1 MPQET
6 NLNVAPY
13 FDDFDPQQNYYKVLY
28 KPGFPVQARELTGM
42 QSILQNQVE
51 EMGNHFFKEG
61 AKVIPGDLTYVQNF
75 YCIQIQSEFL
85 GVPIGIYIDQLVGS
99 TITGQTSGVTAK
111 VVKCLTNEDSE
122 RGVYTLY
129 INYEN
134 TGSSSEDISE
144 FLSNEI
150 LTSNKNITYATT
162 FISAGEG
169 FATTLTQNA
178 SAVGSAM
185 FIADGVYFL
194 RGYMVNVPAQT
205 LILDQ
210 YNNVPSYRVGLDV
223 VEEIV
228 SSDIDQSLNDNAQ
241 GFNNFTAPGADRL
254 RITATLSKKGLNAF
268 NESNFVQLSTVENG
282 TLRTIITG
290 TDYNFLGDELAS
302 RTFDESGHYYVKE
315 YVTTVKES
323 LNNNQGNRGLFGK
336 NQVTSQGNV
345 PSDNLGVYKV
355 SPGKAYVKGYE
366 VENEGPTL
374 IDFIKPRS
382 TKTLKDQGINFGFG
396 PTLAVNRVFGSPTIG
411 INTSNSVSLR
421 DTRMPATQD
430 QASGKEIGVARI
442 YDFALESGSYDALVP
457 DLNTW
462 DLSLYDVQTFTDIN
476 VNEPVTLSNSVYI
489 KGESSGATGFLRY
502 DVNAGTAITAYQVNG
517 DFFKGE
523 RLIFNGLVDDAR
535 YVTDSVNFSLTDVR
549 SIYSEVGVTT
559 FTADTVQVGGFS
571 FGGGS
576 VSGANAS
583 NQSYISVS
591 ADPNFSFVGLITT
604 NNLIQYS
611 RPNFDIV
618 SYAKVVGVSRTNF
631 TIEAV
636 TSTANVNTGVLPT
649 SDEQIGNIQIIGASG
664 AGNAGSGNI
673 TDNES
678 IYSAFPKKNINSV
691 NLLGSNLTI
700 RRQFNVSITNG
711 STTPIDCEPN
721 EIFLAFDEER
731 YTLIRSDGTTEI
743 LTPDKFV
750 FLNGSTTL
758 QIRGLGANAVNC
770 KLITTIRKS
779 EIKSKIKLKATA
791 KSIVVDKSNSVGSGI
806 GTTTLNDGLVYGDY
820 PFGTRVQDEIISL
833 NTPDVV
839 TILGVFESQNTD
851 NADPPHMTTSQ
862 MDGITNTTNDLIIGE
877 TIIGSQS
884 GAKAMFVGKKT
895 DTSIFF
901 VYLNK
906 TTFQNTEVVNF
917 ESSSVNAIAGAV
929 SLGSKNITKDFRF
942 SNGQRGGFYDYAR
955 IVRKGT
961 AGTPARK
968 LKVFF
973 TSAYYENSDQGD
985 ITTANSYTNFNYST
999 EIGSVNGRRNTDI
1012 IDVRPRVNDYSVAQ
1026 GSRSPLEFFGRNF
1039 LDNNGGTSQS
1049 SKHIIASDESMVLGY
1064 DYFLPRA
1071 DRLYLTK
1078 EKGIQLVVGSPDDQ
1092 PRLPDGI
1099 NGALNIANIFLPA
1112 YLYKTS
1118 DAKVNFVEH
1127 KRFQMSDIA
1136 KLEQRIK
1143 NLEYYT
1149 SLSSLE
1155 NNTLNSFVED
1165 ANGLNRFKSGVFVD
1179 NFSSLEPQDTS
1190 IGVRNSVDTRNGI
1203 LRPSHYTTSINLQLG
1218 TTAVTGIGTVSDA
1231 NQDSEF
1237 AEVVGTNVRKTGRVL
1252 TLNYNDESW
1261 LTQPY
1266 ATRIES
1272 VTPFLIQ
1279 FWQGDVEL
1287 TPDVDIWIDVNR
1299 VEVNNVMMEGS
1310 FQGISEAL
1318 GAEVTTTEDGARLGV
1333 SPVLWNS
1340 WETVGVNVDMSMS
1353 NQQQFIQGA
1362 SDVIS
1367 NGLVDNLLQGAE
1379 VGINQIVDA
1388 SDTVVNNINATGG
1401 VTLDQQRTGTQFTV
1415 NETIDTE
1422 SLGDRI
1428 VRRDLIH
1435 FMRSRNISFKGTR
1448 LKPFT
1453 RVYSFFDDVD
1463 VNAFA
1468 VPKLIEIEMLH
1479 GTFRPG
1485 ENCRGEVDDGGS
1497 QRISSAAIPSINF
1510 RIAVSNHKYG
1520 PYNNPSDIF
1529 DSNPYDRNNSIPSV
1543 YSESSST
1550 LNVDTF
1556 SLSSQ
1561 DFPQYQGFIGNGM
1574 VLTGSISG
1582 AQARVK
1588 SVRLITDRLGT
1599 VLGSFRVP
1607 DGGNPA
1613 NPVFETGRS
1622 RFRLTS
1628 SAINNLTSGATTTAA
1643 EVTFY
1648 SQGDVDTTQQTTLSV
1663 RNATVETTDL
1673 SQVRALSDVAISNN
1687 IAVESGFDVV
1697 TNIDQDVTNITNE
1710 FITNEITEVTNVTN
1724 EITQEITEITEVTN
1738 VFNVTRNVTNV
1749 TVNRNITNVTQVVD
1763 PPAPPAP
1770 PNPDPLAQTFFV
1782 DDQDGVFVTKV
1793 DLFFQAK
1800 DENIPFLFE
1809 IREVNLGTPTTTA
1822 LAFSKVSVDPNLI
1835 SLSDDATVATTVTL
1849 PSPVY
1854 LNGLTEY
1861 ALVLLSHSTEYK
1873 VWTSRFGEAD
1883 VRSSS
1888 QEAGQILVTEQPL
1901 LGSLFKSQNASVWTP
1916 SQYEDLKFNLYVA
1929 RFASSGNFSFYNPNL
1944 PEDVA
1949 KIEPTGITMLPRQAR
1964 IGIGTTVN
1972 DPDIQLGNR
1981 ITQENNDVTGVLVGY
1996 AGSATSTMT
2005 ITNAGVGYTPSAAG
2019 YFTFAGVALTSVTGF
2034 GLNATADITVENGV
2048 AIGATINVG
2057 GVGYAIGDVL
2067 TPINVGTLELG
2078 SGMQLSVSEILGQN
2092 TLIVDNVQGDYLPSS
2107 SNKMQ
2112 FINGA
2117 GITTELNYDAG
2128 GDVIALNPINVTSQ
2142 GDYMKIF
2149 QRNHGLYSNVDRVQI
2164 KGVSSDIIPSTL
2176 ATPYDFDATTF
2187 LTLERT
2193 NDYALFEGVGVAG
2206 TNPGYIKINDE
2217 IISYTGVN
2225 GRTLTGI
2232 TRGIDNTVVASH
2244 SKGENVEKYELNG
2257 VSLRRIN
2264 RSHLLAN
2271 VVENELTEAP
2281 IGVDYYY
2288 LNVRMN
2294 AQGTNRASGNVAGFA
2309 PLYFNERAVGGGPNA
2324 MANYNLP
2331 FSLANPK
2338 ITNVTPFGTQ
2348 IISNVRTISASS
2360 VSGNQE
2366 SYNDEGFQ
2374 QVTLFDKNYFSTL
2387 RQVASPQNESQILAS
2402 QTFPGNKSFTM
2413 NMDMTSQNTRLSP
2426 VIDLDSCSVV
2436 FTSNRINAP
2445 ITDYANDFRVNG
2457 LEDDPNRFI
2466 YVSKNVVLENPATSL
2481 QVLLDAY
2488 VSTYGDI
2495 RVFYAL
2501 NQDTKPN
2508 ETIFIPFPGHRN
2520 IAPNGSIIDLSSN
2533 NGTSDVK
2540 VPKIDS
2546 YQPEPSV
2553 NLFKEYKF
2561 TIDELVPFKSFRI
2574 KIIGTS
2580 TDQSNPVLIRN
2591 LRGVALA

>member
-13 FDDFDPQQNYYKVLY
+13 FDDFDSQQNYYKVLY

-85 GVPIGIYIDQLVGS
+85 GVPVGIYLDQIVGA

-111 VVKCLTNEDSE
+111 VVKVLSNDDSE

-134 TGSSSEDISE
+134 TGSSSEEISE

-150 LTSNKNITYATT
+150 LISNKNITYATT

-169 FATTLTQNA
+169 FCTTITQNA

-210 YNNVPSYRVGLDV
+210 YNNTPSYRIGLDV

-254 RITATLSKKGLNAF
+254 RITATLSKKGLNSF
-268 NESNFVQLSTVENG
+268 NESNFVQLSTIENG
-282 TLRTIITG
+282 NLRTIITG
-290 TDYNFLGDELAS
+290 TEYNFLGDELAS
-302 RTFDESGHYYVKE
+302 RTFDESGHYYIKE
-315 YVTTVKES
+315 YVATVKES
-323 LNNNQGNRGLFGK
+323 LNNNQGNRGLFLK
-336 NQVTSQGNV
+336 NQVTTQGNV
-345 PSDNLGVYKV
+345 PAPDLGVYKV

-366 VENEGPTL
+366 VENISPSL
-374 IDFIKPRS
+374 IDFQKPRT
-382 TKTLKDQGINFGFG
+382 TKVLKDQGINFGFG

-421 DTRMPATQD
+421 DTRMSATQD
-430 QASGKEIGVARI
+430 QASGEEIGVARI
-442 YDFALESGSYDALVP
+442 YDFALEGGSYDALVP
-457 DLNTW
+457 DLNKW
-462 DLSLYDVQTFTDIN
+462 DLSLYDVQTFTNIT

-489 KGESSGATGFLRY
+489 KGESSGATGFLRSN
-502 DVNAGTAITAYQVNG
+502 VSAGTAITAYQVNG

-523 RLIFNGLVDDAR
+523 RLLFNGLVDDAR
-535 YVTDSVNFSLTDVR
+535 YVTNSINYSLSDVR
-549 SIYSEVGVTT
+549 SIYSKVGVTT
-559 FTADTVQVGGFS
+559 FTADTVQVGGFN
-571 FGGGS
+571 FGNAS
-576 VSGANAS
+576 VTGQNAS
-583 NQSYISVS
+583 NQSFITVS
-591 ADPNFSFVGLITT
+591 ADPNFSFVGLVTT

-611 RPNFDIV
+611 RPDFDIV

-636 TSTANVNTGVLPT
+636 TSTANVNSGALPT
-649 SDEQIGNIQIIGASG
+649 STEQVGSVQIIGASG
-664 AGNAGSGNI
+664 VGNAGSGNI

-691 NLLGSNLTI
+691 NLLGSDLVI
-700 RRQFNVSITNG
+700 RRQYNVSITNG
-711 STTPIDCEPN
+711 STTPIDSEEN

-731 YTLIRSDGTTEI
+731 YTLIRSDGTTEV

-750 FLNGSTTL
+750 YLNGSTTL
-758 QIRGLGANAVNC
+758 QIRGLGVNAVNC

-779 EIKSKIKLKATA
+779 EIKSKVKLKATA

-839 TILGVFESQNTD
+839 TILGVYESQNTD
-851 NADPPHMTTSQ
+851 NADSPHMTTSQ

-877 TIIGSQS
+877 IVIGSQS

-906 TTFQNTEVVNF
+906 TTFKNTEVVNF

-942 SNGQRGGFYDYAR
+942 NNGQKGGFYDYAR

-961 AGTPARK
+961 AGKPARK
-968 LKVFF
+968 LKIFF

-985 ITTANSYTNFNYST
+985 ITTANSYTNFNYTT

-1012 IDVRPRVNDYSVAQ
+1012 IDARPRVNDYSVAQ
-1026 GSRSPLEFFGRNF
+1026 GSRSPLEFYGRDF
-1039 LDNNGGTSQS
+1039 LDANGGTSQS
-1049 SKHIIASDESMVLGY
+1049 SKHIIASDESMTLEY

-1078 EKGIQLVVGSPDDQ
+1078 DSGIQLVSGTPDDQ

-1118 DAKVNFVEH
+1118 DAKINFVEH
-1127 KRFQMSDIA
+1127 KRFQMSDIS

-1149 SLSSLE
+1149 SLSALE

-1190 IGVRNSVDTRNGI
+1190 IGVRNAIDTRNGV
-1203 LRPSHYTTSINLQLG
+1203 LRPSHYTTSVNLQLG

-1231 NQDSEF
+1231 NQDSDF
-1237 AEVVGTNVRKTGRVL
+1237 AEVVGINVRKTGRVL
-1252 TLNYNDESW
+1252 TLNYQDEAW

-1279 FWQGDVEL
+1279 FWQGEVEM
-1287 TPDVDIWIDVNR
+1287 TPDVDVWIDVNR

-1318 GAEVTTTEDGARLGV
+1318 GAEVSTTEDGVRLGV
-1333 SPVLWNS
+1333 SPVIWNS

-1353 NQQQFIQGA
+1353 NQQQFIQGG

-1367 NGLVDNLLQGAE
+1367 NGLLDNLFQGAE

-1401 VTLDQQRTGTQFTV
+1401 VTLDQQRTGSQFTV
-1415 NETIDTE
+1415 NEVINTE

-1463 VNAFA
+1463 VTAFS
-1468 VPKLIEIEMLH
+1468 VPKLIEIEMVH
-1479 GTFRPG
+1479 GTFIPG
-1485 ENCRGEVDDGGS
+1485 ENCSGVVDDGGS
-1497 QRISSAAIPSINF
+1497 AIISSASVPSINF
-1510 RIAVSNHKYG
+1510 RIANANHKYG
-1520 PYNNPSDIF
+1520 PYNNPSDVY
-1529 DSNPYDRNNSIPSV
+1529 DSNPYNRNNTIASV
-1543 YSESSST
+1543 YSESSSI
-1550 LNVDTF
+1550 LNIDTF
-1556 SLSSQ
+1556 SLASQ
-1561 DFPQYQGFIGNGM
+1561 DFPQYDGFIGNGM

-1582 AQARVK
+1582 AQAKVK
-1588 SVRLITDRLGT
+1588 SVRLKSDRVGT
-1599 VLGSFRVP
+1599 VLGSFKVP

-1628 SAINNLTSGATTTAA
+1628 SPINNLTSGATTTAA
-1643 EVTFY
+1643 EATFY

-1663 RNATVETTDL
+1663 RNATVEQTDI

-1710 FITNEITEVTNVTN
+1710 FITNEITEITNITNEITEVTNVTN
-1724 EITQEITEITEVTN
+1724 EITNVTN
-1738 VFNVTRNVTNV
+1738 VFNT
-1749 TVNRNITNVTQVVD
+1749 TNVTQVVRPPR
-1763 PPAPPAP
+1763 PPAPPD
-1770 PNPDPLAQTFFV
+1770 PDPLAQTFFV
-1782 DDQDGVFVTKV
+1782 DDQSGVFVTKV

-1800 DENIPFLFE
+1800 DSNIPFLFE
-1809 IREVNLGTPTTTA
+1809 IREVSLGTPTTTA
-1822 LAFSKVSVDPNLI
+1822 LPFSKVSVDPDQI
-1835 SLSDDATVATTVTL
+1835 SLSDDGTVATTVTL
-1849 PSPVY
+1849 QSPVY

-1888 QEAGQILVTEQPL
+1888 RESGQILVTEQPL

-1916 SQYEDLKFNLYVA
+1916 SQYEDLKFNMYVA
-1929 RFASSGNFSFYNPNL
+1929 SFASSGNCTFYNPNL

-1981 ITQENNDVTGVLVGY
+1981 ITQRNNDVSGVLVGY
-1996 AGSATSTMT
+1996 AGSATAQMT

-2019 YFTFAGVALTSVTGF
+2019 QHFSYAGVALTSVTGF
-2034 GLNATADITVENGV
+2034 GLNATADITVVDGV

-2057 GVGYAIGDVL
+2057 GVGYALGDVL
-2067 TPINVGTLELG
+2067 TPISVGTLELG
-2078 SGMQLSVSEILGQN
+2078 SGMQLSVSTILGQN
-2092 TLIVDNVQGDYLPSS
+2092 TLIVDNVQGNYLPSS
-2107 SNKMQ
+2107 SNRME

-2164 KGVSSDIIPSTL
+2164 KGVSSDVIPSTL

-2187 LTLERT
+2187 LTLEGT
-2193 NDYALFEGVGVAG
+2193 GEYAQFEGVGVAG
-2206 TNPGYIKINDE
+2206 TNPGYIRINEE

-2232 TRGIDNTVVASH
+2232 TRGIDNTIVASH
-2244 SKGENVEKYELNG
+2244 SKGETAEKYELNG

-2264 RSHLLAN
+2264 RPHLLSN
-2271 VVENELTEAP
+2271 VTANELSEAP

-2294 AQGTNRASGNVAGFA
+2294 AQGANRAPGNVAGFA

-2324 MANYNLP
+2324 QANYNLP
-2331 FSLANPK
+2331 FSLCNPK
-2338 ITNVTPFGTQ
+2338 ITNVTPFGTN
-2348 IISNVRTISASS
+2348 IIPQVRTISASS

-2374 QVTLFDKNYFSTL
+2374 QVTLFDKNYFSSL

-2402 QTFPGNKSFTM
+2402 QTFPGNKSFSM
-2413 NMDMTSQNTRLSP
+2413 NMDLTTQNRRLSP

-2457 LEDDPNRFI
+2457 LEDDPNRFV

-2481 QVLLDAY
+2481 QVVLDAY
-2488 VSTYGDI
+2488 VSTYGDV

-2580 TDQSNPVLIRN
+2580 TDQSNPVLLRN
-2591 LRGVALA
+2591 LRGIALA